1 MNLEFELLNTNNNR
15 LVNTKYN
22 TLCVHNVSLPKDNK
36 DSVAEPVKG
45 LEGIVAAD
53 TKLSSVN
60 GDKGILRYCGYNID
74 DLAFDTTFEETICLL
89 YDTELPNKE
98 RLDEMT
104 QRIGEARVLPKEVI
118 KVITELSGKTSP
130 MSTLRTV
137 VSSLGHFEKN
147 VHLNDL
153 PPKALRLVGQISTAV
168 AIIHRL
174 REGLPL
180 IEADPNRG
188 HAEDFLRMLHGK
200 EPTDIQIQALN
211 LYLILLADHGFNAS
225 TFSARVTA
233 GTLANMHSAIT
244 SAVGTLSGP
253 LHGGANEK
261 AMEMIIEVGKIE
273 NASAFIENALNTKQK
288 IMGFGHRVYKVDDAR
303 KPHLKGMA
311 KKLWEERGD
320 MEIFNVSEEIEKQ
333 VKTRKPIITNVDFYS
348 APLLYGLDIPTDLFT
363 PLFAM
368 SRVAGWTAHVLE
380 QYKNNRLIRPRARY
394 VGTIDRTFRPI
405 EQR

>member
-1 MNLEFELLNTNNNR
+1 M
-15 LVNTKYN
+15 
-22 TLCVHNVSLPKDNK
+22 SLPKDNK
-36 DSVAEPVKG
+36 DSIAEPVKG

-60 GDKGILRYCGYNID
+60 GEKGILRYCGYNID

-89 YDTELPNKE
+89 YDTELPNKD
-98 RLDEMT
+98 RLSEMT
-104 QRIGEARVLPKEVI
+104 KRIGEARVLPKEVI

-147 VHLNDL
+147 VPLNDL

-180 IEADPNRG
+180 IEADPTRG

-200 EPTDIQIQALN
+200 EPTEIQIKALN

-261 AMEMIIEVGKIE
+261 AMEMIIEVGNVE
-273 NASAFIENALNTKQK
+273 NASAFVENALNTKQK

-303 KPHLKGMA
+303 KSHLKGMA

-320 MEIFNVSEEIEKQ
+320 MDLFNVSEEIEKQ
-333 VKTRKPIITNVDFYS
+333 VKSKKEIITNVDFYS

>member
-1 MNLEFELLNTNNNR
+1 
-15 LVNTKYN
+15 
-22 TLCVHNVSLPKDNK
+22 VSLPKDNK
-36 DSVAEPVKG
+36 DSIAEPVRG

-60 GDKGILRYCGYNID
+60 GEKGILRYCGYNID

-98 RLDEMT
+98 RLNEMT
-104 QRIGEARVLPKEVI
+104 KRIGEARVLPKEVI

-147 VHLNDL
+147 VPLNEL

-168 AIIHRL
+168 AVIHRL

-180 IEADPNRG
+180 IEADPERG

-200 EPTDIQIQALN
+200 EPTRIQIQTLN

-261 AMEMIIEVGKIE
+261 AMEMIIEVGKVK

-303 KPHLKGMA
+303 KSHLKDMA

-320 MEIFNVSEEIEKQ
+320 MELFNVSEEIEKQ
-333 VKTRKPIITNVDFYS
+333 VKSRKQIITNVDFYS

-380 QYKNNRLIRPRARY
+380 QYRNNRLIRPRARY
-394 VGTIDRTFRPI
+394 VGAIDRTFRPI

>member
-1 MNLEFELLNTNNNR
+1 M
-15 LVNTKYN
+15 
-22 TLCVHNVSLPKDNK
+22 SLPKDNK
-36 DSVAEPVKG
+36 DSIAEPVKG

-60 GDKGILRYCGYNID
+60 GEKGILRNCGYNID

-89 YDTELPNKE
+89 YDTELPNKD
-98 RLDEMT
+98 RLSEMT
-104 QRIGEARVLPKEVI
+104 KRIGEARVLPKEVI

-147 VHLNDL
+147 VPLNDL

-180 IEADPNRG
+180 IEADPTRG

-200 EPTDIQIQALN
+200 EPTEIQIKALN

-261 AMEMIIEVGKIE
+261 AMEMIIEVGNVE
-273 NASAFIENALNTKQK
+273 NASAFVENALNTKQK

-303 KPHLKGMA
+303 RSHLKGMA
-311 KKLWEERGD
+311 KKIWEERGD
-320 MEIFNVSEEIEKQ
+320 MALFNVSEEIEKQ
-333 VKTRKPIITNVDFYS
+333 VKSKKDIITNVDFYS

>member
-1 MNLEFELLNTNNNR
+1 MTI
-15 LVNTKYN
+15 
-22 TLCVHNVSLPKDNK
+22 VSLPKDNK
-36 DSVAEPVKG
+36 DSIPEPVKG

-53 TKLSSVN
+53 TNLSSVN
-60 GDKGILRYCGYNID
+60 GEKGILRYCGYNID
-74 DLAFDTTFEETICLL
+74 DLSLNTTFEEIICLL
-89 YDTELPNKE
+89 YDLELPKQK
-98 RLDEMT
+98 RLDNMT
-104 QRIGEARVLPKEVI
+104 RRIGDARVLPKEIQDVI
-118 KVITELSGKTSP
+118 SNLAGKTSP

-137 VSSLGHFEKN
+137 VSALGHYEKN
-147 VHLNDL
+147 VPLNEL
-153 PPKALRLVGQISTAV
+153 APKALRLVGQIATAV
-168 AIIHRL
+168 AMIHRL
-174 REGLPL
+174 REGLPV
-180 IEADPNRG
+180 IEANPEKS
-188 HAEDFLRMLHGK
+188 HAEDFLHMLNGK
-200 EPTDIQIQALN
+200 EPSTTEIKALD

-233 GTLANMHSAIT
+233 GTLANLHAAIT

-261 AMEMIIEVGKIE
+261 AMDMIIDVGEVKNADKYIE
-273 NASAFIENALNTKQK
+273 NVFAKKQK

-303 KPHLKGMA
+303 KPHLKKMA
-311 KKLWEERGD
+311 QKLWLERD
-320 MEIFNVSEEIEKQ
+320 DIKLFEVAEEIEKQ
-333 VKTRKPIITNVDFYS
+333 VKARKPIITNVDFYS

-394 VGTIDRTFRPI
+394 VGPIDRTFRPI

>member
-1 MNLEFELLNTNNNR
+1 M
-15 LVNTKYN
+15 
-22 TLCVHNVSLPKDNK
+22 SLPKDNK
-36 DSVAEPVKG
+36 DSIAEPVKG

-60 GDKGILRYCGYNID
+60 GEKGILRYCGYNID

-89 YDTELPNKE
+89 YDTELPNKD
-98 RLDEMT
+98 RLSEMT
-104 QRIGEARVLPKEVI
+104 KRIGEARVLPKEVI

-147 VHLNDL
+147 VPLNDL

-180 IEADPNRG
+180 IEADPTRG

-200 EPTDIQIQALN
+200 EPTEIQIKALN

-261 AMEMIIEVGKIE
+261 AMEMIIEVGNVE
-273 NASAFIENALNTKQK
+273 NASAFVENALNTKQK

-303 KPHLKGMA
+303 RSHLKGMA
-311 KKLWEERGD
+311 KKIWEERGD
-320 MEIFNVSEEIEKQ
+320 MALFNVSEEIEKQ
-333 VKTRKPIITNVDFYS
+333 VKSKKDIITNVDFYS

>member
-1 MNLEFELLNTNNNR
+1 M
-15 LVNTKYN
+15 
-22 TLCVHNVSLPKDNK
+22 SLPKDNK
-36 DSVAEPVKG
+36 DSIAEPVKG

-60 GDKGILRYCGYNID
+60 GEKGILRYCGYNID

-89 YDTELPNKE
+89 YDTELPNKD
-98 RLDEMT
+98 RLSEMT
-104 QRIGEARVLPKEVI
+104 KRIGEARVLPKEVI

-147 VHLNDL
+147 VPLNDL

-180 IEADPNRG
+180 IEADPTRG

-200 EPTDIQIQALN
+200 EPTEIQVKALN

-261 AMEMIIEVGKIE
+261 AMEMIIEVGNVE
-273 NASAFIENALNTKQK
+273 NASAFVENALNTKQK

-303 KPHLKGMA
+303 KSHLKGMA
-311 KKLWEERGD
+311 KKLWEERGNMD
-320 MEIFNVSEEIEKQ
+320 LFNVSEEIEKQ
-333 VKTRKPIITNVDFYS
+333 VKSKKEIITNVDFYS

>member
-1 MNLEFELLNTNNNR
+1 
-15 LVNTKYN
+15 
-22 TLCVHNVSLPKDNK
+22 VSLPKDNK
-36 DSVAEPVKG
+36 DSIPEPVKG

-53 TKLSSVN
+53 TNLSSVN
-60 GDKGILRYCGYNID
+60 GEKGILRYCGYNID
-74 DLAFDTTFEETICLL
+74 DLSLNTTFEEIICLL
-89 YDTELPNKE
+89 YDLELPNQE
-98 RLDEMT
+98 RLDNMT
-104 QRIGEARVLPKEVI
+104 RRIGDARVLPKEIQDVI
-118 KVITELSGKTSP
+118 SNLAGKTSP

-137 VSSLGHFEKN
+137 VSALGHYEKN
-147 VHLNDL
+147 VPLSEL
-153 PPKALRLVGQISTAV
+153 APKALRLVGQIATAV
-168 AIIHRL
+168 AMIHRL
-174 REGLPL
+174 REGLPV
-180 IEADPNRG
+180 IEANPEKG
-188 HAEDFLRMLHGK
+188 HAEDFLHMLTGK
-200 EPTDIQIQALN
+200 EPSSTEIEALD

-233 GTLANMHSAIT
+233 GTLANLHAAIT

-261 AMEMIIEVGKIE
+261 AMDMIIDVGEVENADKYIE
-273 NASAFIENALNTKQK
+273 NVFAKKQK

-303 KPHLKGMA
+303 KPHLKKMA
-311 KKLWEERGD
+311 QKLWLERED
-320 MEIFNVSEEIEKQ
+320 IKLFKVAEEIEKQ
-333 VKTRKPIITNVDFYS
+333 VKARKPIITNVDFYS

-394 VGTIDRTFRPI
+394 VGPIDRTFRPI

>member
-1 MNLEFELLNTNNNR
+1 
-15 LVNTKYN
+15 
-22 TLCVHNVSLPKDNK
+22 VSLPKDNK
-36 DSVAEPVKG
+36 DSIAEPVKG

-53 TKLSSVN
+53 TRLSSVN
-60 GDKGILRYCGYNID
+60 GEKGILRYCGYNID

-89 YDTELPNKE
+89 YDTELPNKD
-98 RLDEMT
+98 RLSEMT
-104 QRIGEARVLPKEVI
+104 KRIGEARVLPKEVI

-147 VHLNDL
+147 VPLNDL

-180 IEADPNRG
+180 IEADPTRG

-200 EPTDIQIQALN
+200 EPTEIQIKALN

-261 AMEMIIEVGKIE
+261 AMEMIIEVGNVE
-273 NASAFIENALNTKQK
+273 NASAFVENALNTKQK

-303 KPHLKGMA
+303 KSHLKGMA

-320 MEIFNVSEEIEKQ
+320 MDLFNVSEEIEKQ
-333 VKTRKPIITNVDFYS
+333 VKSKKDIITNVDFYS

>member
-1 MNLEFELLNTNNNR
+1 MTI
-15 LVNTKYN
+15 
-22 TLCVHNVSLPKDNK
+22 VSLPKDNK
-36 DSVAEPVKG
+36 DSIPEPVKG

-53 TKLSSVN
+53 TNLSSVN
-60 GDKGILRYCGYNID
+60 GEKGILRYCGYNID
-74 DLAFDTTFEETICLL
+74 DLSLNTTFEEIICLL
-89 YDTELPNKE
+89 YDLELPNQE
-98 RLDEMT
+98 RLDNMT
-104 QRIGEARVLPKEVI
+104 RRIGDARVLPKEIQDVI
-118 KVITELSGKTSP
+118 SNLAGKTSP

-137 VSSLGHFEKN
+137 VSALGHYEKN
-147 VHLNDL
+147 VPLSEL
-153 PPKALRLVGQISTAV
+153 APKALRLVGQIATAV
-168 AIIHRL
+168 AMIHRL
-174 REGLPL
+174 REGLPV
-180 IEADPNRG
+180 IEANPEKS
-188 HAEDFLRMLHGK
+188 HAEDFLHMLNGK
-200 EPTDIQIQALN
+200 EPSTTEIKALD

-233 GTLANMHSAIT
+233 GTLANLHAAIT

-261 AMEMIIEVGKIE
+261 AMDMIIDVGEVKNADKYIE
-273 NASAFIENALNTKQK
+273 NVFAKKQK

-303 KPHLKGMA
+303 KPHLKKMA
-311 KKLWEERGD
+311 KKLWLERD
-320 MEIFNVSEEIEKQ
+320 DTTLFEVAEEIEKQ
-333 VKTRKPIITNVDFYS
+333 VKARKPIITNVDFYS

-394 VGTIDRTFRPI
+394 VGPIDRTFRPI

>member
-1 MNLEFELLNTNNNR
+1 MTI
-15 LVNTKYN
+15 
-22 TLCVHNVSLPKDNK
+22 VSLPKDNK
-36 DSVAEPVKG
+36 DSIPEPVKG

-53 TKLSSVN
+53 TNLSSVN
-60 GDKGILRYCGYNID
+60 GEKGILRYCGYNID
-74 DLAFDTTFEETICLL
+74 DLSLNTTFEEIICLL
-89 YDTELPNKE
+89 YDLELPNQE
-98 RLDEMT
+98 RLDNMT
-104 QRIGEARVLPKEVI
+104 KRIGDARVLPKEIQDVI
-118 KVITELSGKTSP
+118 SNLAGKTSP

-137 VSSLGHFEKN
+137 VSALGHYEKN
-147 VHLNDL
+147 VPLSEL
-153 PPKALRLVGQISTAV
+153 APKALRLVGQIATAV
-168 AIIHRL
+168 AMIHRL
-174 REGLPL
+174 REGLPV
-180 IEADPNRG
+180 IEANPEKS
-188 HAEDFLRMLHGK
+188 HAEDFLHMLNGK
-200 EPTDIQIQALN
+200 EPSATEIKALD

-233 GTLANMHSAIT
+233 GTLANLHAAIT

-261 AMEMIIEVGKIE
+261 AMDMIIDVGEVKNADKYIE
-273 NASAFIENALNTKQK
+273 NVFAKKQK

-303 KPHLKGMA
+303 KPHLKKMA
-311 KKLWEERGD
+311 KKLWLERD
-320 MEIFNVSEEIEKQ
+320 DTTLFEVAEEIEKQ
-333 VKTRKPIITNVDFYS
+333 VKARKPIITNVDFYS

-394 VGTIDRTFRPI
+394 VGPIDRTFRPI